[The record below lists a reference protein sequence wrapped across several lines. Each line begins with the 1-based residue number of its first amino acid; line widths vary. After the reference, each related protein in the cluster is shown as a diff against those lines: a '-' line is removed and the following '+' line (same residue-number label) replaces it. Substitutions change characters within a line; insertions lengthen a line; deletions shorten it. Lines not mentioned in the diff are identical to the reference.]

1 MIVFSRV
8 FAIQTYLLNE
18 LSDHWCDKEIRFS
31 ESLIASIMLDC
42 LSRCQVIAPMT
53 PRITQMTSCQR
64 DLLYRVGFH
73 NNVAC
78 SFSLTDGVMGGK
90 VEQFST
96 VPVATGCQRPQLMP
110 LPNFQSMVTK
120 NLKNIPFL
128 QDLDMIH
135 SSISTGCVLA

>member
-8 FAIQTYLLNE
+8 CAIQAYLLNE
-18 LSDHWCDKEIRFS
+18 LSDHWCDKEISFS
-31 ESLIASIMLDC
+31 ECLIASIMLDC
-42 LSRCQVIAPMT
+42 LSRCRVIAPMA

-73 NNVAC
+73 NAAC

-96 VPVATGCQRPQLMP
+96 VPVATGYQRPQLMP

-135 SSISTGCVLA
+135 SSVSTRCVLA